1 MSTPSF
7 PIDFSALV
15 ALTTVSSWSSDT
27 LPGNK
32 SHKEASFDLIQAA
45 LNAELVDYDRP
56 MDKVGNGAVFLWD
69 TQLDGI
75 PGPMLEQMGS
85 QHATL
90 GPLVDGV
97 LPFHA
102 VLNKEAASY
111 SYGMNEPLLRWVRH
125 APLSALGIGDPAQG
139 AVFFSSLQK
148 ALRANTAKLELKVFM
163 EVIAAL
169 EEREVDWK
177 SPLQALSSF
186 VSVALSEA
194 MVKSGLNVMGSVM
207 VADKEMPLWQAWSQS
222 KNPELDEMLVRHQA
236 VSGEDSSSLEVQ
248 KYFSH
253 FGTFKA
259 TRSIDLKLRDKVWSH
274 LVSRENWHEMCD
286 ENGKSALFHAIQV
299 DPGLLRNVLD
309 QLKDPRKKQG
319 ALTALTH
326 HDNRG
331 RGLWFYLLPKAK
343 ENTVTEKLIGQ
354 LIDVIGTDVAL
365 SGKGWRLV
373 ALEDFQSAERAWR
386 LPGQEKDR
394 FWGFRLD
401 DAGFDEK
408 VFYGRHIYSNAW
420 VSPGGDEDVKEALRE
435 ALRFV
440 RSSKGIL
447 TGIDVNYEWAR
458 AAQLWQTLANASGPQ
473 WSQAKD
479 KELEKQIENLSNSP
493 QHFPLPVPLFHKQ
506 LKKMLASFG
515 TKYVREAG
523 VAEKACQL
531 FEQLAK
537 RTSMFETLPQV
548 DASSAPRR
556 PRM

>member
-1 MSTPSF
+1 MSKPSF

-15 ALTTVSSWSSDT
+15 ALTTASSWSVDP

-32 SHKEASFDLIQAA
+32 THEEASFELIQGA
-45 LNAELVDYDRP
+45 LDAGVIEYGRA
-56 MDKVGNGAVFLWD
+56 MDKAGNGAVFLWE

-75 PGPMLEQMGS
+75 PGPMLEQMGK

-90 GPLVDGV
+90 GPLVNGA

-102 VLNKEAASY
+102 VLNKEASSY
-111 SYGMNEPLLRWVRH
+111 SHSMNEPLVRWVRH
-125 APLSALGIGDPAQG
+125 APLSALGVEDPAQG

-148 ALRANTAKLELKVFM
+148 ALKANAAKLELGVFM
-163 EVIAAL
+163 DVIAAL
-169 EEREVDWK
+169 EDRGVDWK
-177 SPLQALSSF
+177 SPAQELSSF

-194 MVKSGLNVMGSVM
+194 MVQSGLDVM
-207 VADKEMPLWQAWSQS
+207 VTVKVADREMPLWQAWSQS
-222 KNPELDEMLVRHQA
+222 RDPGLDEMLVKHQA

-253 FGTFKA
+253 FGTFRASRA
-259 TRSIDLKLRDKVWSH
+259 TDLKLRDKVWSH
-274 LVSRENWHEMCD
+274 LISRDDWHQMCD
-286 ENGKSALFHAIQV
+286 ENGKSALFHAMQV

-309 QLKDPRKKQG
+309 QLKDPKKEKNARA
-319 ALTALTH
+319 ALAH

-354 LIDVIGTDVAL
+354 LIEVIGTDVAL

-373 ALEDFQSAERAWR
+373 ALEDFQSADRAWR
-386 LPGQEKDR
+386 LPGQEKER
-394 FWGFRLD
+394 FWGFSLD
-401 DAGFDEK
+401 RAGFDDK
-408 VFYGRHIYSNAW
+408 ISYGRHIYTNAW
-420 VSPGGDEDVKEALRE
+420 VSPNGDEDVKEAIRE
-435 ALRFV
+435 ALKFV

-447 TGIDVNYEWAR
+447 TGIGVNYEWAR
-458 AAQLWQTLANASGPQ
+458 AAQLWQSLANASGPQ
-473 WSQAKD
+473 WSQNSG
-479 KELEKQIENLSNSP
+479 KELEKQIESLSNSP

-515 TKYVREAG
+515 TKYVREAD
-523 VAEKACQL
+523 VAEKACKR

-537 RTSMFETLPQV
+537 RTSMFETLPEV
-548 DASSAPRR
+548 DPVATPRR